1 MDNPVS
7 FESAGLTS
15 VNELFERYKL
25 GRSVIYKRIKDTGI
39 KPTKIGV
46 RAFVNSEQLVL
57 LDSLHEFIQGGGTT
71 AEFIFYRGLD
81 PED

>member
-25 GRSVIYKRIKDTGI
+25 GKSVIY
-39 KPTKIGV
+39 
-46 RAFVNSEQLVL
+46 L
-57 LDSLHEFIQGGGTT
+57 
-71 AEFIFYRGLD
+71 
-81 PED
+81 